1 VTAFSLCCCVFY
13 ECNLV
18 DYVRTAYFGLA
29 YFQVKLTKER
39 KAKTA
44 FTIAGRNYHG
54 DIMLSL
60 LGCS

>member
-1 VTAFSLCCCVFY
+1 MTAFSLCCCVFY

-39 KAKTA
+39 KPWRYYV
-44 FTIAGRNYHG
+44 IVIG
-54 DIMLSL
+54 M
-60 LGCS
+60 